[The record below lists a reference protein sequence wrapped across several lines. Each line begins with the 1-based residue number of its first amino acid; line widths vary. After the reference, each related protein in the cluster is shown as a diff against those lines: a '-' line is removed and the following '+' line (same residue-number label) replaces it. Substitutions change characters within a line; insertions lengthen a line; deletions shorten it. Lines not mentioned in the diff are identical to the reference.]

1 MNIQSQ
7 LKEYLL
13 SQGAS
18 DVGFAKLDNA
28 DAPFPYCVSVCVRLS
43 AAIIDEITDKPTHTY
58 FNHYRSVNFLIDQ
71 LLLKAGLFLQKRGYD
86 YITVAA
92 SQSINK
98 DGWNYN
104 GRFSHK
110 EAARK
115 AGLGSIGKNSLFIH
129 KDFGPQVRLGTLFT
143 DCEFTSPE
151 EIYGCLCGECHLC
164 VDACPAKAIT
174 GKAWSEST
182 SREEMFLPERCS
194 EYMKREFKG
203 IGRGAVCGICIK
215 VCPKRN
221 FAEKSEKENSAY

>member
-1 MNIQSQ
+1 MTIQEE
-7 LKEYLL
+7 LKNYLL
-13 SQGAS
+13 NEGAS
-18 DVGFAKLDNA
+18 DVGFSKIENSGTG
-28 DAPFPYCVSVCVRLS
+28 FPYCVSVCVRLS
-43 AAIIDEITDKPTHTY
+43 HQIIEEITDRPTHTY
-58 FNHYRSVNFLIDQ
+58 FNHYRSVNFLIDS

-98 DGWNYN
+98 DGWNYS

-129 KDFGPQVRLGTLFT
+129 RDFGPEVRLGTLFT
-143 DCEFTSPE
+143 NCEFTVPE
-151 EIYGCLCGECHLC
+151 KAEECLCGECRLC

-174 GKAWSEST
+174 GKSWTEDT
-182 SREEMFLPERCS
+182 KREDMFYPERCS
-194 EYMKREFKG
+194 EYMKNEFKN

-215 VCPKRN
+215 VCPKR
-221 FAEKSEKENSAY
+221 KK